1 MKIPNIQSARAADAY
16 TIDNEP
22 ISSVDLMER
31 AATQIYFWLMKKL
44 KTKEVSIKIFCG
56 MGNNGGD
63 GLVLARL
70 LATNDIIAQVF
81 IVHVSENFSHDCEVN
96 YERLKEIPEVPMY
109 DIFSK
114 DDFPKIS
121 DDEIIID
128 ALFGSGLSRPLEGLA
143 AELVNHLNDNQA
155 VRIAIDIASGLNADN
170 VWFVGRDAIHRI
182 SSGDA
187 INGVCTQ
194 DIPIVHADYT
204 VSMQFPKMAFLYPE
218 NEPFVGK
225 WDVLDIKIHPDYV
238 ENLETANF
246 YTTADVIKPLLHKR
260 GKHSHKG
267 TYGHA
272 LLIAGSTG
280 KTGAALLASEACM
293 RSGVGLLTTHLPKS
307 AMLPLQVYLPE
318 AMISPDKFDNCF
330 SQLPDLQPYN
340 AVGVGPGL
348 GKAPETVNALKHLI
362 QEAKVPMVLDA
373 DALNIISEN
382 KTWLAFLPE
391 RTIITPHPKE
401 FERLFGKTDNS
412 QQRIELQ
419 REMSVKHKI
428 IIVLKGANT
437 SITFPNGSC
446 FFNSTGNPGMATA
459 GSGDVLTGII
469 LSLLAQRYTPEEAAI
484 IGVFMHGRAG
494 DKAAEKLG
502 MEAVIARDISNSL
515 EFRV

>member
-1 MKIPNIQSARAADAY
+1 MKIPNIQAARAADAY
-16 TIDNEP
+16 TIENES

-31 AATQIYFWLMKKL
+31 AVTQIYFWLMKKL

-70 LATNDIIAQVF
+70 LATNDIFAQVY
-81 IVHVSENFSHDCEVN
+81 IVHVSEHFSHDCEVN
-96 YERLKEIPEVPMY
+96 YLRLKDIPEVSIF
-109 DIFSK
+109 DIYAK

-155 VRIAIDIASGLNADN
+155 VRIAIDIASGLN
-170 VWFVGRDAIHRI
+170 
-182 SSGDA
+182 GDA
-187 INGVCTQ
+187 INNGGVLFR
-194 DIPIVHADYT
+194 PDYT
-204 VSMQFPKMAFLYPE
+204 LSMQFPKMAFLYPE

-225 WDVLDIKIHPDYV
+225 WEVLDIKIHPDYI

-246 YTTADVIKPLLHKR
+246 YTTADVIKPLLHQR

-318 AMISPDKFDNCF
+318 AMISPDKSDDYF
-330 SQLPDLQPYN
+330 SQLPDLQPFN
-340 AVGVGPGL
+340 AIGVGPGL
-348 GKAPETVNALKHLI
+348 GKAEETVNALKHLI

-412 QQRIELQ
+412 QQRFELQ

-502 MEAVIARDISNSL
+502 MESMIAGDIIKSL
-515 EFRV
+515 DFRL

>member
-1 MKIPNIQSARAADAY
+1 MKIPNIQDARAADAY
-16 TIDNEP
+16 TIENEP

-31 AATQIYFWLMKKL
+31 AATQVYFWLMKKL
-44 KTKEVSIKIFCG
+44 KSKEVSIKVFCG

-70 LATNDIIAQVF
+70 LATQDIYTQVY
-81 IVHVSENFSHDCEVN
+81 ILHVSEHFSHDCEVN
-96 YERLKEIPEVPMY
+96 YERLKEIPEVPMFG
-109 DIFSK
+109 IFSK

-143 AELVNHLNDNQA
+143 AELVNHINDNNA
-155 VRIAIDIASGLNADN
+155 IRIAIDIASGLN
-170 VWFVGRDAIHRI
+170 
-182 SSGDA
+182 GDA
-187 INGVCTQ
+187 INNGGV
-194 DIPIVHADYT
+194 IFRPDYT
-204 VSMQFPKMAFLYPE
+204 LSMQFPKMAFLYPE

-225 WDVLDIKIHPDYV
+225 WDVLDIKIHPDYI
-238 ENLETANF
+238 ENVETANF
-246 YTTADVIKPLLHKR
+246 YTTAEVIKPLLHKR

-318 AMISPDKFDNCF
+318 AMISPDKSDNYF
-330 SQLPDLQPYN
+330 SQLPDLQPFN
-340 AVGVGPGL
+340 AIGVGPGL
-348 GKAPETVNALKHLI
+348 GKTEETVNALKHLI

-382 KTWLAFLPE
+382 KTWLSFLPE

-401 FERLFGKTDNS
+401 FERLFGKTDNT
-412 QQRIELQ
+412 QQRLELQ

-502 MEAVIARDISNSL
+502 MESMIAGDIIKSL
-515 EFRV
+515 DFRL

>member
-1 MKIPNIQSARAADAY
+1 MKIPNIIDARAADAY
-16 TIDNEP
+16 TIENEP

-70 LATNDIIAQVF
+70 LASNDIFAQVY

-96 YERLKEIPEVPMY
+96 YERLKENPEVPMFG
-109 DIFSK
+109 IFSEE
-114 DDFPKIS
+114 DFPKI
-121 DDEIIID
+121 DDDDIIID
-128 ALFGSGLSRPLEGLA
+128 AIFGSGLSRPLEGLA
-143 AELVNHLNDNQA
+143 ADLVRHINDNQA
-155 VRIAIDIASGLNADN
+155 IRIAIDIASGLN
-170 VWFVGRDAIHRI
+170 
-182 SSGDA
+182 GDA
-187 INGVCTQ
+187 MNHVCTQ
-194 DIPIVHADYT
+194 DIPIFRPDYT
-204 VSMQFPKMAFLYPE
+204 VSIQFPKMAFLYPE

-225 WDVLDIKIHPDYV
+225 WEVLDIKIHPDYI
-238 ENLETANF
+238 EKLDTTNF
-246 YTTADVIKPLLHKR
+246 YTTEDVVKPLIHRR

-272 LLIAGSTG
+272 LLVAGSTG
-280 KTGAALLASEACM
+280 KTGAALLASEACL

-318 AMISPDKFDNCF
+318 AMISPDESDNCF
-330 SQLPDLQPYN
+330 SQVLDLQPYN
-340 AVGVGPGL
+340 AIGVGPGL
-348 GKAPETVNALKHLI
+348 GKAEETVNALKHLI
-362 QEAKVPMVLDA
+362 QDAKVPLVLDA

-382 KTWLAFLPE
+382 KTWLSFLPE

-412 QQRIELQ
+412 QQRLELQ
-419 REMSVKHKI
+419 REMSVKYKI

-459 GSGDVLTGII
+459 GSGDVLTGIV

-494 DKAAEKLG
+494 DKAAAEKG
-502 MEAVIARDISNSL
+502 MEAMIARDIIKSL
-515 EFRV
+515 KFEV

>member
-1 MKIPNIQSARAADAY
+1 MKIPNIQAARAADAY
-16 TIDNEP
+16 TIENEP

-31 AATQIYFWLMKKL
+31 AVTQIYFWLMKKL

-70 LATNDIIAQVF
+70 LATNDIFAQVY
-81 IVHVSENFSHDCEVN
+81 IVHVSEHFSHDCEVN
-96 YERLKEIPEVPMY
+96 YLRLKEIPEVPIF
-109 DIFSK
+109 DIYAK

-128 ALFGSGLSRPLEGLA
+128 ALFGSGLSCPLEGLA
-143 AELVNHLNDNQA
+143 AELVNHINDNNA
-155 VRIAIDIASGLNADN
+155 IRIAIDIASGLN
-170 VWFVGRDAIHRI
+170 
-182 SSGDA
+182 GDS
-187 INGVCTQ
+187 INNGGV
-194 DIPIVHADYT
+194 IFRPDYT
-204 VSMQFPKMAFLYPE
+204 LSMQFPKMAFLYPE
-218 NEPFVGK
+218 NEPFVGM
-225 WDVLDIKIHPDYV
+225 WEVLDIKIHPYYI

-280 KTGAALLASEACM
+280 KTGAALLASEACL

-318 AMISPDKFDNCF
+318 AMISPDKSDDCF
-330 SQLPDLQPYN
+330 SQLPDLQPFN
-340 AVGVGPGL
+340 AIGVGPGL
-348 GKAPETVNALKHLI
+348 GKAEETVNALKNLI

-382 KTWLAFLPE
+382 KTWLSFLPE

-412 QQRIELQ
+412 QQRLELQ
-419 REMSVKHKI
+419 REMSVKHNI

-437 SITFPNGSC
+437 SITFPNGCC

-469 LSLLAQRYTPEEAAI
+469 LSLLAQHYSPEEAAI

-502 MEAVIARDISNSL
+502 MESMIAGDIVKNL
-515 EFRV
+515 DFRL

>member
-1 MKIPNIQSARAADAY
+1 MKIPNILAARAADAY
-16 TIDNEP
+16 TIENEP

-96 YERLKEIPEVPMY
+96 YERLKAIPEVPMY
-109 DIFSK
+109 GIFSK
-114 DDFPKIS
+114 DDFPKI
-121 DDEIIID
+121 DDNDIIID

-143 AELVNHLNDNQA
+143 AEMVSHINDNHA
-155 VRIAIDIASGLNADN
+155 IRIAIDIASGLNADN
-170 VWFVGRDAIHRI
+170 VWYAGRDAIHR
-182 SSGDA
+182 
-187 INGVCTQ
+187 VCTV
-194 DIPIVHADYT
+194 DSPIVRADYT

-225 WDVLDIKIHPDYV
+225 WEVLDIKIHPDYID
-238 ENLETANF
+238 NLETTNF
-246 YTTADVIKPLLHKR
+246 YTTADVIVPLLHKR

-280 KTGAALLASEACM
+280 KTGAALLTSEACM

-318 AMISPDKFDNCF
+318 AMISPDESDNYF
-330 SQLPDLQPYN
+330 SQVPDLQPFN
-340 AVGVGPGL
+340 AIGVGPGL

-412 QQRIELQ
+412 QQRFELQ

-484 IGVFMHGRAG
+484 IGVFMHGMAG
-494 DKAAEKLG
+494 DKAARQKG
-502 MEAVIARDISNSL
+502 MEAMIAGDIVKNL
-515 EFRV
+515 DFRL

>member
-1 MKIPNIQSARAADAY
+1 MKIPDIKTARLADAY
-16 TIDNEP
+16 TIENEP

-31 AATQIYFWLMKKL
+31 AATQAYFWLMRNL
-44 KTKEVSIKIFCG
+44 KSKEVSIKIFCG

-70 LATNDIIAQVF
+70 LATQDIYAQVF
-81 IVHVSENFSHDCEVN
+81 ILHVSENFSHDCEVN
-96 YERLKEIPEVPMY
+96 YERLKAIPEVPMY
-109 DIFSK
+109 GIFSK
-114 DDFPKIS
+114 DDFPKI
-121 DDEIIID
+121 DDNDIIID
-128 ALFGSGLSRPLEGLA
+128 ALFGSGLNRPLEGVA
-143 AELVNHLNDNQA
+143 AELVQHLNDNHA
-155 VRIAIDIASGLNADN
+155 IRIAIDIASGLNGDSLGN
-170 VWFVGRDAIHRI
+170 P
-182 SSGDA
+182 SS
-187 INGVCTQ
+187 
-194 DIPIVHADYT
+194 PIVHADYT
-204 VSMQFPKMAFLYPE
+204 LSMQFPKMAFLYPE

-225 WDVLDIKIHPDYV
+225 WEVMDIKIHPDFI
-238 ENLETANF
+238 ENLETSNF
-246 YTTADVIKPLLHKR
+246 YTTAEVIKPLLHKR

-280 KTGAALLASEACM
+280 KTGAALLASESCL

-318 AMISPDKFDNCF
+318 AMMSVDESDCCF

-340 AVGVGPGL
+340 AIGVGPGL
-348 GKAPETVNALKHLI
+348 GKAQETATALKLLI
-362 QEAKVPMVLDA
+362 QNAKVPMVLDA

-382 KTWLAFLPE
+382 KTWLSFLPE

-412 QQRIELQ
+412 AQRIELQ
-419 REMSVKHKI
+419 REMSVKHNI

-484 IGVFMHGRAG
+484 IGVFMHGKAG
-494 DKAAEKLG
+494 DKAAAEKG
-502 MEAVIARDISNSL
+502 MESMIAGDIIKAL
-515 EFRV
+515 DFRV

>member
-1 MKIPNIQSARAADAY
+1 MKIPNIQAARAADAY
-16 TIDNEP
+16 TIENEP

-70 LATNDIIAQVF
+70 LATNDIFAQVY
-81 IVHVSENFSHDCEVN
+81 IVHVSEHFSHDCEVN
-96 YERLKEIPEVPMY
+96 YLRLKEIPEVPIF
-109 DIFSK
+109 DIYAK

-155 VRIAIDIASGLNADN
+155 VRIAIDIASGLN
-170 VWFVGRDAIHRI
+170 
-182 SSGDA
+182 GDA
-187 INGVCTQ
+187 INNGGVLFR
-194 DIPIVHADYT
+194 PDYT
-204 VSMQFPKMAFLYPE
+204 LSMQFPKMAFLYPE

-225 WDVLDIKIHPDYV
+225 WEVLDIKIHPDYI

-318 AMISPDKFDNCF
+318 AMISPDKSDDCF
-330 SQLPDLQPYN
+330 SQLPDLQPFN
-340 AVGVGPGL
+340 AIGVGPGL
-348 GKAPETVNALKHLI
+348 GKAEETVNALKNLI
-362 QEAKVPMVLDA
+362 QEVKVPMVLDA

-419 REMSVKHKI
+419 REMSVKHNI

-502 MEAVIARDISNSL
+502 MESMIAGDIVKNL
-515 EFRV
+515 DFRL

>member
-1 MKIPNIQSARAADAY
+1 MKIPNIQATRAADAY

-31 AATQIYFWLMKKL
+31 AATQIYFWLMRNL
-44 KTKEVSIKIFCG
+44 KSKEVSIKIFCG

-70 LATNDIIAQVF
+70 LATNDIFAQVY

-96 YERLKEIPEVPMY
+96 YERLKAIPDVPIFG
-109 DIFSK
+109 IFSRE
-114 DDFPKIS
+114 DFPKI
-121 DDEIIID
+121 DDNDIVID

-143 AELVNHLNDNQA
+143 ADIVNHINDNQA
-155 VRIAIDIASGLNADN
+155 IRIAIDIASGLNADN

-187 INGVCTQ
+187 INRVCTQ

-225 WDVLDIKIHPDYV
+225 WEVLDIKIHPDYI
-238 ENLETANF
+238 ENVETANF
-246 YTTADVIKPLLHKR
+246 YTTADVVRPLLHKR

-280 KTGAALLASEACM
+280 KTGAALLASESCM
-293 RSGVGLLTTHLPKS
+293 RSGVGLLTTHLPKQ

-318 AMISPDKFDNCF
+318 AMISPDKSDNCL

-348 GKAPETVNALKHLI
+348 GKAEETVNALKQLI
-362 QEAKVPMVLDA
+362 QEVKVPMALDA
-373 DALNIISEN
+373 DALNILSEN
-382 KTWLAFLPE
+382 KTWLSFLPE
-391 RTIITPHPKE
+391 KTIITPHPKE

-412 QQRIELQ
+412 QQRLELQ
-419 REMSVKHKI
+419 REMSKQYNI

-437 SITFPNGSC
+437 SITFPNGTC

-469 LSLLAQRYTPEEAAI
+469 LSLLAQRYSPEEAAI

-494 DKAAEKLG
+494 DIAASKLG
-502 MEAVIARDISNSL
+502 QESMIASDISKSL
-515 EFRV
+515 EFRI

>member
-1 MKIPNIQSARAADAY
+1 MKIPSIQSARAADAY
-16 TIDNEP
+16 TIENEP

-31 AATQIYFWLMKKL
+31 AATQIYFWLIRNL
-44 KTKEVSIKIFCG
+44 KSKEVSIKILCG

-70 LATNDIIAQVF
+70 LATNDIFAQVY
-81 IVHVSENFSHDCEVN
+81 IVHVSDNFSHDCEVN
-96 YERLKEIPEVPMY
+96 YERLKAIPEVPMFG
-109 DIFSK
+109 IFSK
-114 DDFPKIS
+114 DDFPKI
-121 DDEIIID
+121 DDNDIVID
-128 ALFGSGLSRPLEGLA
+128 ALFGSGLSRQLDGLA
-143 AELVNHLNDNQA
+143 AEMVNHINDNHA
-155 VRIAIDIASGLNADN
+155 IRISIDIASGLNADN
-170 VWFVGRDAIHRI
+170 VWFAGRDAMNR
-182 SSGDA
+182 
-187 INGVCTQ
+187 VYTQ
-194 DIPIVHADYT
+194 HIPIVRADYT

-225 WDVLDIKIHPDYV
+225 WEVLDIKIHPDYV
-238 ENLETANF
+238 ENVETANF
-246 YTTADVIKPLLHKR
+246 YTTVDVVKPLIHKR

-280 KTGAALLASEACM
+280 KTGAALLASESCL

-318 AMISPDKFDNCF
+318 AMISPDKSDSCF
-330 SQLPDLQPYN
+330 SQVPDLQPYN
-340 AVGVGPGL
+340 AIGVGPGL
-348 GKAPETVNALKHLI
+348 GKAEETVNALKHLI
-362 QEAKVPMVLDA
+362 QDAKMPLVLDA

-382 KTWLAFLPE
+382 KTWLSFLPE

-401 FERLFGKTDNS
+401 FERLFDKTENS
-412 QQRIELQ
+412 AQRIELQ
-419 REMSVKHKI
+419 REMSKQYKI

-469 LSLLAQRYTPEEAAI
+469 LSLLAQHYTPEEAAI
-484 IGVFMHGRAG
+484 IGVFMHGKAG

-502 MEAVIARDISNSL
+502 MEAMIAGDITKNL
-515 EFRV
+515 DFRL

>member
-1 MKIPNIQSARAADAY
+1 MKIPNIKAARDADAY
-16 TIDNEP
+16 TIENEP

-31 AATQIYFWLMKKL
+31 AATQIYFWLMHNMKSR
-44 KTKEVSIKIFCG
+44 EVSIKIFCG

-70 LATNDIIAQVF
+70 LATNDIFAQVY

-96 YERLKEIPEVPMY
+96 YERLKAIPDVP
-109 DIFSK
+109 IFGVFSRE
-114 DDFPKIS
+114 DFPKI
-121 DDEIIID
+121 DDNDIVID
-128 ALFGSGLSRPLEGLA
+128 ALFGSGLNRPLDGLA
-143 AELVNHLNDNQA
+143 ADIVNHINDNQSI
-155 VRIAIDIASGLNADN
+155 RIAIDIASGLN
-170 VWFVGRDAIHRI
+170 
-182 SSGDA
+182 GDSICA
-187 INGVCTQ
+187 GG
-194 DIPIVHADYT
+194 PIARADYT
-204 VSMQFPKMAFLYPE
+204 LSMQFPKMAFLYPE

-225 WDVLDIKIHPDYV
+225 WEVLDIKIHPDYIENV
-238 ENLETANF
+238 ETTNF
-246 YTTADVIKPLLHKR
+246 YTTADVVRPLLHKR

-280 KTGAALLASEACM
+280 KIGAALLASEACM

-318 AMISPDKFDNCF
+318 AMISPDKSDNYF
-330 SQLPDLQPYN
+330 SQVPDLQPYN

-348 GKAPETVNALKHLI
+348 GKAEETVNALKHLI
-362 QEAKVPMVLDA
+362 QEVKVPMVLDA

-382 KTWLAFLPE
+382 RTWLSFLPE
-391 RTIITPHPKE
+391 RSIITPHPKE

-412 QQRIELQ
+412 QQRLELQ
-419 REMSVKHKI
+419 REMSKQYNI

-494 DKAAEKLG
+494 DIAASKLG
-502 MEAVIARDISNSL
+502 QESMIASDISKSL
-515 EFRV
+515 EFKV

>member
-1 MKIPNIQSARAADAY
+1 MKIPDIKTARLADAY
-16 TIDNEP
+16 TIENEP

-31 AATQIYFWLMKKL
+31 AATQAYFWLMRNL
-44 KTKEVSIKIFCG
+44 KSKEVSIKIFCG

-70 LATNDIIAQVF
+70 LATQDIYAQVF
-81 IVHVSENFSHDCEVN
+81 ILHVSENFSHDCEVN
-96 YERLKEIPEVPMY
+96 YERLKAIPEVPMY
-109 DIFSK
+109 GIFSK
-114 DDFPKIS
+114 DDFPKI
-121 DDEIIID
+121 DDNDIIVD
-128 ALFGSGLSRPLEGLA
+128 ALFGSGLNRPLEGVA
-143 AELVNHLNDNQA
+143 AELVQHLNDNHA
-155 VRIAIDIASGLNADN
+155 IRIAIDIASGLNGDSLGN
-170 VWFVGRDAIHRI
+170 P
-182 SSGDA
+182 SS
-187 INGVCTQ
+187 
-194 DIPIVHADYT
+194 PIVHADYT
-204 VSMQFPKMAFLYPE
+204 LSMQFPKMAFLYPE

-225 WDVLDIKIHPDYV
+225 WEVMDIKIHPDFI
-238 ENLETANF
+238 ENLETSNF

-280 KTGAALLASEACM
+280 KTGAAMLASESCL
-293 RSGVGLLTTHLPKS
+293 RSGVGLLTTHMPKS

-318 AMISPDKFDNCF
+318 AMMSVDESDCCF

-340 AVGVGPGL
+340 AIGVGPGL
-348 GKAPETVNALKHLI
+348 GKAPETATALKLLI
-362 QEAKVPMVLDA
+362 QNAKVPMVLDA

-382 KTWLAFLPE
+382 KTWLSFLPE

-412 QQRIELQ
+412 AQRIELQ
-419 REMSVKHKI
+419 REMSVKHNI

-484 IGVFMHGRAG
+484 IGVFMHGKAG
-494 DKAAEKLG
+494 DFAASELG
-502 MEAVIARDISNSL
+502 MESMIASDISKHIGKVF
-515 EFRV
+515 EFLRK